1 MSLNIFY
8 GVMENSQFINFS
20 TMGYQF
26 GLRIVAFAVA
36 IQYLAANTGSFI
48 QFCDQLKTAS

>member
-1 MSLNIFY
+1 MSLNILY